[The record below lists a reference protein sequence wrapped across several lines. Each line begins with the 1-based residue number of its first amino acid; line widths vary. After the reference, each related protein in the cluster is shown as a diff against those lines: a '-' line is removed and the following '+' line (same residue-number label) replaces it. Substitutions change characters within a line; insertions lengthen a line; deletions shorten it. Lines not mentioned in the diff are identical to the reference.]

1 MRVWRL
7 TRRAFTALDGEG
19 ARLHGGRWNSEGT
32 AVVYASTSLALAALE
47 LLVHVD
53 PADAPDDLVALGI
66 DVPDDAPRGAL
77 PHEALP
83 ADWNR
88 VADHPACA
96 ALGDGWVRG
105 GAELALLVPS
115 AIVPEEANVLLNPAH
130 RAMARVRLAVARDF
144 AFDRRL
150 IGER

>member
-19 ARLHGGRWNSEGT
+19 ARLHGGRWNPEGT

-53 PADAPDDLVALGI
+53 PADVPDDLVALGI
-66 DVPDDAPRGAL
+66 DLPDDAPRGTL
-77 PHEALP
+77 PRDALP
-83 ADWNR
+83 ADWDQ
-88 VADHPACA
+88 VTDHPGCA
-96 ALGDGWVRG
+96 AVGDAWART

-130 RAMARVRLAVARDF
+130 PDMRRVRAAVEREF

-150 IGER
+150 RGGR